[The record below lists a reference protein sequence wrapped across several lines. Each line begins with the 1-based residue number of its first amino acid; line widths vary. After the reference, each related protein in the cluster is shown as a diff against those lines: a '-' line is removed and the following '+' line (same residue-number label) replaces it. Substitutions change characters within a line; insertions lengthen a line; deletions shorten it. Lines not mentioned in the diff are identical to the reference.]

1 MAEPAARSAASRDAG
16 SAGVVRR
23 IYANLA
29 LLLSGKAAA
38 GVVSLGYLAVAAR
51 ALGPRDYG
59 ALVLVHAYTIT
70 VGGIVNFP
78 GWHAVV
84 RFGAQAA
91 AADDRPRMLRL
102 LRLTAAVEL
111 SAGALAVVVAAAL
124 APLLGPHLGWPP
136 VVLAFAT
143 PYSLAVLASVRS
155 TPAGYLQL
163 KRRFDLL
170 GLHNA
175 VAPGVRLLGAGA
187 AAWAGWGLPG
197 FLVVWLAAALCEWAA
212 LWIMGLWVARRDLAA
227 HRLVGGLRGVVNEN
241 PGLWR
246 FMIAANSDVTFGEL
260 AGRLAPLTVGW
271 MLGPASAGLYAVAQ
285 RASVVIAQPAQV
297 LGQAA
302 YAELA
307 RLAAEHGGMGR
318 LRGALLRCVGV
329 ALLTAAPVTVLLLV
343 FAPQVAR
350 LLAGEAFVGAA
361 GIIVWLALARTILLA
376 GPPSSAALVA
386 MGRPGLSVTA
396 NLVSSLGLLPVLVL
410 LLRRFGL
417 AGAGVHAVG
426 QAAVAVAF
434 LAVFV
439 TREIGR
445 PAPAA
450 ASA

>member
-1 MAEPAARSAASRDAG
+1 MAESDAASGA

-38 GVVSLGYLAVAAR
+38 GLISLGYLAVAAR
-51 ALGPRDYG
+51 TLGPKNYG
-59 ALVLVHAYTIT
+59 ALVLVHAYAVT

-84 RFGAQAA
+84 RYGAQAA
-91 AADDRPRMLRL
+91 AADDPPRMLRL
-102 LRLTAAVEL
+102 LRLTALVEL
-111 SAGALAVVVAAAL
+111 GAGAAAVLAAAL
-124 APLLGPHLGWPP
+124 LAPVLGPHLGWPP
-136 VVLAFAT
+136 AVLAFAT

-170 GLHNA
+170 SLHAA

-187 AAWAGWGLPG
+187 AALGGWGLTG
-197 FLVVWLAAALCEWAA
+197 FLWVWLVAALCEWAA

-227 HRLVGGLRGVVNEN
+227 HRLLGGLRGVVNEN

-271 MLGPASAGLYAVAQ
+271 ILGPASAGLYAVAQ

-307 RLAAEHGGMGR
+307 RLAAEHGGVAR
-318 LRGALLRCVGV
+318 LRGALARCVGV
-329 ALLTAAPVTVLLLV
+329 ALLTAAPVTALLLA

-350 LLAGEAFVGAA
+350 LLAGPAFVGAA
-361 GIIVWLALARTILLA
+361 GTLVWLALSRTVLLA
-376 GPPSSAALVA
+376 APPCSAALVA

-396 NLVSSLGLLPVLVL
+396 NLLSSLGLLPVLVL
-410 LLRRFGL
+410 LLKGFGL
-417 AGAGVHAVG
+417 PGAGVHALV
-426 QAAVAVAF
+426 QAVATTGL

-439 TREIGR
+439 VREIGR
-445 PAPAA
+445 PAPADA
-450 ASA
+450 R